1 MLTEAN
7 GSAEGFAHH
16 ITMVILTTTDEL
28 APMARLISGTE
39 EEVTGRSW
47 DWSHP
52 PPLKC
57 QGIAINEEQCGAMTE
72 EQCGAMTNTG
82 EAFQ

>member
-1 MLTEAN
+1 M
-7 GSAEGFAHH
+7 SH
-16 ITMVILTTTDEL
+16 
-28 APMARLISGTE
+28 LISGTE

-72 EQCGAMTNTG
+72 EQCGAMTDDEPSMGLMSRPQMLLVRHFNKLVII
-82 EAFQ
+82 